1 MNYLRISFFTILI
14 VFVIITTLA
23 LCKVAGKDTNKP
35 ID

>member
-1 MNYLRISFFTILI
+1 MKYLGICFFIILI
-14 VFVIITTLA
+14 TFVIITTLA